1 MTDRPRTITVAAAGL
16 LALALALAL
25 VMVLGGRASAGQ
37 PPTQTIDAKTDP
49 KAAGDALNF
58 CDVISNCAFVKEG
71 DIKVAYDEP
80 RALGDALYNCGQAE
94 AEDEVTIS
102 DERSESTSVE
112 ESMSVKASLAFIGFA
127 KASVE
132 AEVKSKQ
139 LDEIKTK
146 LTQTNSV
153 SVSPDTIG
161 YTATRVPTAY
171 LDGYTHVT
179 HGVNLINVTNLE
191 LTYPGYGNK
200 AIDKIDWSAV
210 HRKMTAQDIQEHCHD
225 LPPIYPSGT
234 LGSPQHSR
242 GAVVMICTG
251 SGGGCGRS
259 RQLTGTDQSIPAGTK
274 LTLARG
280 QTIYA
285 AGVARRPTSTLHAR
299 RRVRPGGY
307 QLLLSGPR
315 DSATLSVTLG

>member
-1 MTDRPRTITVAAAGL
+1 MTDRPRTIRVAAAGL

-25 VMVLGGRASAGQ
+25 VLGCRASAGQ

-49 KAAGDALNF
+49 KAAGEAMNF

-102 DERSESTSVE
+102 DERSESNSVE
-112 ESMSVKASLAFIGFA
+112 ESMSVKASLAFIGLA

-153 SVSPDTIG
+153 SVSPGTIG

-191 LTYPGYGNK
+191 LTYPGYGNQ

-234 LGSPQHSR
+234 LGSPQRSH
-242 GAVVMICTG
+242 GAVVMICPG
-251 SGGGCGRS
+251 GGGGCGRS
-259 RQLTGTDQSIPAGTK
+259 RQLNGIDQSIRAGTK
-274 LTLARG
+274 LTLVRG

-285 AGVARRPTSTLHAR
+285 VGIARGPTRTLHAQ

-315 DSATLSVTLG
+315 ESATLSVTLG